1 MKTLSQKGKI
11 LMVLTCILYAL
22 ESVIIAVMVYTNGKI
37 IEFATNGD
45 LRKMGWT
52 VAALSDWHC
61 CLIWKLLLPP
71 TQDLP
76 ISLMVK

>member
-22 ESVIIAVMVYTNGKI
+22 ESVIIAVMAYTNGKI
-37 IEFATNGD
+37 IEFATNSD
-45 LRKMGWT
+45 LHKMGGQWLW
-52 VAALSDWHC
+52 LSDWHC
-61 CLIWKLLLPP
+61 CAIWKLQLPP

>member
-45 LRKMGWT
+45 LRKMGWA
-52 VAALSDWHC
+52 VAAAFGLALLSY
-61 CLIWKLLLPP
+61 LEVATATYTRFAYLSIG
-71 TQDLP
+71 
-76 ISLMVK
+76 